1 MNRHR
6 RRRLVRRAIDANRR
20 GKVLERKTALTK
32 IDGMRC
38 DFHAGAIIVCQNNVT
53 RAPRLYVPSM
63 TQDAPGHDPVRLMSV
78 LHYCEEHVG
87 TLKLDD
93 YLTDQVKW
101 MVEQVAKKTRP
112 VDWKPNFEAAYLHYV
127 DIFSREYKR
136 FLEILEIGNV
146 GEISER
152 IGGLIAH

>member
-1 MNRHR
+1 MTTKLAKPKSA
-6 RRRLVRRAIDANRR
+6 LVR
-20 GKVLERKTALTK
+20 

-38 DFHAGAIIVCQNNVT
+38 DFHAGAIIYCTHNVT

-93 YLTDQVKW
+93 YLTDQVKF

-112 VDWKPNFEAAYLHYV
+112 IDWKPNFDAAYLHYV
-127 DIFSREYKR
+127 DIFSDEYKR
-136 FLEILEIGNV
+136 FLELLEIGHS
-146 GEISER
+146 GTLTER
-152 IGGLIAH
+152 IGGVIAH